1 MPAKNLYK
9 FIKESKFKYKIS
21 NLDDEKKIKELFECY
36 YFLKSIGFIDID
48 FNASVE
54 IEDDSDSD

>member
-9 FIKESKFKYKIS
+9 FIKESEFKYKIR
-21 NLDDEKKIKELFECY
+21 NLEDEKKIKELFDCY
-36 YFLKSIGFIDID
+36 YFLKSIGFTDKN

-54 IEDDSDSD
+54 IEDDSNSD